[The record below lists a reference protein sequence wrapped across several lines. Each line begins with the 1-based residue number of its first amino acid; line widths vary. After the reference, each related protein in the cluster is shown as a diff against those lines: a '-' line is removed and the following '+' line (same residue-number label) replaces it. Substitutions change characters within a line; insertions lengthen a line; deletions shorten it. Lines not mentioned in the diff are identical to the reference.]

1 MEGNLAQG
9 DSKRIFHLDFARGLA
24 VFFMI
29 MQHTMIMHE
38 RTSGAGDTL
47 LGNLFVLLGT
57 APAAPVFI
65 FIMGVFAV
73 RSKKS
78 VAENMIRGCKIFAF
92 GYVLNLLRFTIPFS
106 LAGDS
111 GEAVSHFFMVDIF
124 QLAGLSLIFFSA
136 FKKLAE
142 HVIILPAFIL
152 GILLISPYLWGLKS
166 ALSIFDPLWG
176 AGANTQFPLFPWGVY
191 FLLGMYVSK
200 HLQTQKLEA
209 QINKKFLIGSL
220 ILGIAGAALFP
231 LFPIGDYNRSG
242 LAIHLLMMSF
252 IFLWMVLADYFVT
265 KLNKSGFQKLL
276 QPIYF
281 WSSQVTGIYII
292 QWVIFGWS
300 VLLLGLQQMTDYSAM
315 ILGFVVLLVTD
326 VLLRFTNL
334 KRILPKL

>member
-1 MEGNLAQG
+1 MEKNLAQG
-9 DSKRIFHLDFARGLA
+9 ESNRIFYLDFARGLA

-29 MQHTMIMHE
+29 MQHAMIMHE
-38 RTSGAGDTL
+38 RTSGEGDTL

-92 GYVLNLLRFTIPFS
+92 GYVLNVLRFTIPFS

-111 GEAVSHFFMVDIF
+111 GVAMSHLFMVDIF

-136 FKKLAE
+136 LKKLAE
-142 HVIILPAFIL
+142 HAFILPAFIL
-152 GILLISPYLWGLKS
+152 GILLISPYWWGLKS
-166 ALSIFDPLWG
+166 DLYIFDPLWG

-200 HLQTQKLEA
+200 HLQTQKLEE
-209 QINKKFLIGSL
+209 QIKKKYLMGCL
-220 ILGIAGAALFP
+220 ILGIAGAAMFP

-252 IFLWMVLADYFVT
+252 IFLWMVLADYFVK
-265 KLNKSGFQKLL
+265 KLNKAGFQKLL
-276 QPIYF
+276 HPIYF
-281 WSSQVTGIYII
+281 WSSHVTGIYII

-315 ILGFVVLLVTD
+315 IFGFVVMLVTD